1 MDFLNSMANCIG
13 ESTEASADVKSN
25 ESQIQPYLFIA
36 KRFRE
41 PLFFEALAM
50 SHATY
55 IEPAFS
61 VP

>member
-1 MDFLNSMANCIG
+1 MANCIG
-13 ESTEASADVKSN
+13 ESTEALADVKSN

-41 PLFFEALAM
+41 PLFFETLAM
-50 SHATY
+50 SHARY
-55 IEPAFS
+55 IERAFS